1 MALMIPDTYP
11 ASTPPGEC
19 EVFERLRKSEGTK
32 EWVVIHSL
40 EIAKHCKRV
49 CGEID
54 FVVLVPQKGILCLE
68 VKSHQEIRRSHQG
81 WYFGR
86 DPKPEIRGPFRQA
99 SEGMHSI
106 RNYVVEKA
114 PFHGSVLFY
123 SGVCFPFCRFDV
135 QSAEWEPWQV
145 IDMCRFRRAPLPRLI
160 EGMLRL
166 GADKMESRG
175 FGWIRDALADFT
187 PAKIGRIVDILRPDF
202 EIIPTAHARI
212 SCLEAEL
219 NHYTEQQFR
228 ALDLIGKNLRVVF
241 TGPAGTG
248 KTLISIEAAVR
259 YKRATPG
266 SRVVWVCFNR
276 NLMEWISDNSV
287 LKEMGVEVRSLHS
300 WMLNVAKL
308 SPSDIG
314 DDEHFWTRS
323 LPESAI
329 DQLLE
334 NAADSVGTVDFLV
347 IDEGQDLVSDQNLDF
362 LELMLRAGF
371 ASGQW
376 MMFGD
381 FELQDIYQGANGNSF
396 AIETLNERCPPV
408 TRCELTVNC
417 RNRPRIAYRA
427 QTLAKMDPGYASIL
441 RPDDQVEPR
450 FQFYQEFEQ
459 QIEMLARILTDLRG
473 ENFRAKDV
481 VILST
486 LRGSAAATLTTQ
498 PEWSPLMTES
508 MVKPNH
514 RFRYGTIHGFKGL
527 EAPVVILT
535 DLKQVRGREDGMLIY
550 TGLTRSVDR
559 LYALAHQDARE
570 NIISIITDLR
580 T

>member
-11 ASTPPGEC
+11 ASTPPGER
-19 EVFERLRKSEGTK
+19 EVFERLRQSEGTE

-40 EIAKHCKRV
+40 EIAKHCQRL
-49 CGEID
+49 CGELD
-54 FVVLVPQKGILCLE
+54 FVVFVPHLGILCLE

-86 DPKPEIRGPFRQA
+86 NPKPEIRGPFRQA

-106 RNYVVEKA
+106 RNYLVDKA
-114 PFHGSVLFY
+114 PFHGSALFI
-123 SGVCFPFCRFDV
+123 SGVCFPFCRFEV
-135 QSAEWEPWQV
+135 ESAEWDPWQV
-145 IDMCRFRRAPLPRLI
+145 IDMGKFRRSPLPRLI
-160 EGMLRL
+160 EYMLRSA
-166 GADKMESRG
+166 ADKMESRG

-187 PAKIGRIVDILRPDF
+187 PAKIRRIV
-202 EIIPTAHARI
+202 EIIRPSFEVVPSAHARV

-228 ALDLIGKNLRVVF
+228 ALDLIGRNPRVVF

-248 KTLISIEAAVR
+248 KTLVSIEAALR
-259 YKRATPG
+259 YKRTAPG

-276 NLMEWISDNSV
+276 NLMEWISNNSV
-287 LKEMGVEVRSLHS
+287 LKEAGVEIRSLHS
-300 WMLNVAKL
+300 WMLSVAKL
-308 SPSDIG
+308 SPSDSG
-314 DDEHFWTRS
+314 NNEHFWTRF
-323 LPESAI
+323 LPEAAI
-329 DQLLE
+329 NKLIE

-347 IDEGQDLVSDQNLDF
+347 IDESQDLVSDQNLDF

-371 ASGQW
+371 ASGRW

-381 FELQDIYQGANGNSF
+381 FELQDIYRGADRSSF
-396 AIETLNERCPPV
+396 AIETLNGRCPPV

-441 RPDDQVEPR
+441 RADDQVEPR

-459 QIEMLARILTDLRG
+459 QVEMLAKILTDLRG
-473 ENFRAKDV
+473 ENFRAQDI

-486 LRGSAAATLTTQ
+486 IRASAATALVTQ
-498 PEWSPLMTES
+498 PKWSPLMTES

-514 RFRYGTIHGFKGL
+514 CFRYGTIHGFKGL

-535 DLKQVRGREDGMLIY
+535 DLKQVRSREDAMLLY

-559 LYALAHQDARE
+559 FYALAHRDARE

-580 T
+580 K

>member
-11 ASTPPGEC
+11 ASTPPGER
-19 EVFERLRKSEGTK
+19 EVFERLRQSEGTE
-32 EWVVIHSL
+32 EWMVIHSL
-40 EIAKHCKRV
+40 EIAKHCQRL

-54 FVVLVPQKGILCLE
+54 FVVLVPHKGILCLE

-86 DPKPEIRGPFRQA
+86 DPKPEVRGPFRQA
-99 SEGMHSI
+99 SEGMHSL
-106 RNYVVEKA
+106 RNYIVEKA

-123 SGVCFPFCRFDV
+123 SGVCLPFCRFDV
-135 QSAEWEPWQV
+135 QSPEWEPWQV
-145 IDMCRFRRAPLPRLI
+145 IDMGRFRRAPLPRLI
-160 EGMLRL
+160 EDMLRL
-166 GADKMESRG
+166 GADKMVSRG
-175 FGWIRDALADFT
+175 LGWIRDALEDFT
-187 PAKIGRIVDILRPDF
+187 PAKIRRIVDIVRPDF
-202 EIIPTAHARI
+202 EIIPTAHARV

-219 NHYTEQQFR
+219 NHYTAQQFH
-228 ALDLIGKNLRVVF
+228 ALDLIGRNSRVIF

-259 YKRATPG
+259 YKRANSG

-276 NLMEWISDNSV
+276 NLIEWISENSV

-300 WMLNVAKL
+300 WMLSVAKL
-308 SPSDIG
+308 SPSDSG

-323 LPESAI
+323 LPEEAI
-329 DQLLE
+329 DRLLE

-371 ASGQW
+371 ASGRW

-381 FELQDIYQGANGNSF
+381 FELQDIFQGAGGNSF
-396 AIETLNERCPPV
+396 AVETLNGRCPPV

-441 RPDDQVEPR
+441 RPDNQVEPR
-450 FQFYQEFEQ
+450 FQFYQEFEKQ
-459 QIEMLARILTDLRG
+459 VEMLAKLLTDLRAD
-473 ENFRAKDV
+473 NFRAHDV
-481 VILST
+481 VVLST
-486 LRGSAAATLTTQ
+486 VRASAAATLATH
-498 PEWSPLMTES
+498 PEWRALMTDS
-508 MVKPNH
+508 MVHPSD

-527 EAPVVILT
+527 ESAVVILT
-535 DLKQVRGREDGMLIY
+535 DIDHIRGREDAMLLY

-559 LYALAHQDARE
+559 LYALAHHDARD

-580 T
+580 K